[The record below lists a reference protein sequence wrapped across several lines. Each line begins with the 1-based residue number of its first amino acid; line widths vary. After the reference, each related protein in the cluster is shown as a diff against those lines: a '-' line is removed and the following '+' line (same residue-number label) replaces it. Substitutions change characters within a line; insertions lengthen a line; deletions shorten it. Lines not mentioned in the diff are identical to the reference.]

1 VAGVKEQKGGKKA
14 LGFKAND
21 GAFEN
26 QATFA
31 R

>member
-1 VAGVKEQKGGKKA
+1 VKEQKGGKKA

-31 R
+31 K